1 MPRIGRVG
9 LNYMDRDHIAAALTT
24 GTPTIGKPVMGK
36 KVVAPSFAMT
46 VPIRD
51 AQGTVIGAL
60 AGATDMSKPNFLDSI
75 GDGRYGKSGGYLILA
90 PQHKLFVTASN
101 NKSLVMQP
109 LPTPGINR
117 VMDRRIAEGFDGAAV
132 NVNSLGAEVL
142 TSSARIPAAG
152 WILIA
157 TLPTAEAFAPISNV
171 EHNLLVSTLVLT
183 LLGSC
188 LVWWMLRRQ
197 LAPVIET
204 AKTLADLAKME
215 AIPSPLPIVH
225 QDEIGKL
232 IGGFNRLLDSLAKR
246 ESELKRESEKNRV
259 LLQQSSD
266 GIFIVDIDGNV
277 VECSS
282 AACTALGYRYEE
294 MIGMHVSRWDA
305 RWNDAELR
313 EMIKQHNAQQKRV
326 QFETLHRRKDGTL
339 FDAEISGLPL
349 ELDGKPLMF
358 YSVRDVTEHKQAE
371 KLIENERTLLR
382 TLLQSIPDLV
392 WLKDTEGA
400 YVTCNPAFE
409 QFFGAP
415 EAQITGKT
423 DYDFVSRAQADQF
436 RQRDLDVMASKE
448 PVIFEELVHYHTVG
462 RDVLLDTTKTPM
474 RDSQGKVIGV
484 LGIAH
489 DITERKAAEEEIRRL
504 NADLEQRVMERTANL
519 EASNKELEAF
529 SYSVAHDLRTPLR
542 GISGFARV
550 IEEDY
555 AARLDDAGKDALHR
569 VQAAAQKMGELID
582 DVLNL
587 SRITRTEMNFE
598 AVDLSAL
605 SLETIGELRSAEPGR
620 NVNCEIPSQ
629 LAARGDKRLL
639 AVLLANLLG
648 NAWKFTG
655 KLADARIELGMT
667 EVDGKP
673 VYFVRDNGV
682 GFDMAHATNL
692 FRPFHRLHGAGE
704 FAGTGIGLAT
714 AHRIVQRHG
723 GRIWTDAAIGRG
735 ATFYF
740 TLLT

>member
-1 MPRIGRVG
+1 
-9 LNYMDRDHIAAALTT
+9 
-24 GTPTIGKPVMGK
+24 
-36 KVVAPSFAMT
+36 
-46 VPIRD
+46 
-51 AQGTVIGAL
+51 
-60 AGATDMSKPNFLDSI
+60 
-75 GDGRYGKSGGYLILA
+75 
-90 PQHKLFVTASN
+90 
-101 NKSLVMQP
+101 
-109 LPTPGINR
+109 
-117 VMDRRIAEGFDGAAV
+117 
-132 NVNSLGAEVL
+132 
-142 TSSARIPAAG
+142 
-152 WILIA
+152 
-157 TLPTAEAFAPISNV
+157 
-171 EHNLLVSTLVLT
+171 
-183 LLGSC
+183 
-188 LVWWMLRRQ
+188 
-197 LAPVIET
+197 
-204 AKTLADLAKME
+204 
-215 AIPSPLPIVH
+215 
-225 QDEIGKL
+225 
-232 IGGFNRLLDSLAKR
+232 
-246 ESELKRESEKNRV
+246 
-259 LLQQSSD
+259 
-266 GIFIVDIDGNV
+266 
-277 VECSS
+277 
-282 AACTALGYRYEE
+282 
-294 MIGMHVSRWDA
+294 
-305 RWNDAELR
+305 
-313 EMIKQHNAQQKRV
+313 
-326 QFETLHRRKDGTL
+326 
-339 FDAEISGLPL
+339 
-349 ELDGKPLMF
+349 
-358 YSVRDVTEHKQAE
+358 
-371 KLIENERTLLR
+371 
-382 TLLQSIPDLV
+382 
-392 WLKDTEGA
+392 
-400 YVTCNPAFE
+400 
-409 QFFGAP
+409 
-415 EAQITGKT
+415 
-423 DYDFVSRAQADQF
+423 
-436 RQRDLDVMASKE
+436 
-448 PVIFEELVHYHTVG
+448 
-462 RDVLLDTTKTPM
+462 M

-587 SRITRTEMNFE
+587 SRITRTEMNVE

-620 NVNCEIPSQ
+620 NVSCEIPSQ